1 MIRRIVL
8 SIFCCL
14 LAYPFLV
21 ARQRDWSLPTP
32 EADLPVALIPYPK
45 EIVRLKGDLAFS
57 SLRIDEL
64 SMASLRDKER
74 IVAEFGDVRRF
85 WQMDAGSRGKQ
96 PLVTFRQINSPL
108 SSAES
113 KEGYTLI
120 VSEKGV
126 EISAGEF
133 SGFFNALQTVRQLI
147 RKDNKKYSMPYC
159 RIKDAPAFPVRGLML
174 DVGRN
179 YMSVPFL
186 KSVVRR
192 LSHYKINVLHLHL
205 SDDPGWR
212 VEVNKYPELTVETS
226 FWPTRQP
233 GKFYTQEDIK
243 SICDFCD
250 SLNIRVIPEIDMP
263 GHSAAFRKAIGK
275 DMQTPEGMQVLK
287 EALDEIIPLFKDS
300 LFHIGSDE
308 VHFKMKEFMP
318 EMIRYV
324 RSKGKQVVVWYPGY
338 APDSN
343 AVRMCWGEYEAGYSL
358 DKSAPYIDCNGF
370 YMDWMDSQGG
380 VLQTFFQ
387 YPCEVPQAGGKAL
400 GSEMCVWTDGVISS
414 DERILLQYPFYPTM
428 LTFSERIWRGSREK
442 RRDLVANLP
451 AKGTKAWEAF
461 NEFEDR
467 LIYHRDRYFKSIPFA
482 YVKQSEMKWRLIGPF
497 NHHGINDTSFE
508 PEKVIKEKYIV
519 RKDTLTWN
527 DTVAYGG
534 EIQIRTLYAMFNM
547 HRNQYRLD
555 FLPTVMSSSV
565 GKKDGT
571 CYALTRIKSPKNQ
584 EVYLMFGLNGMWGH
598 SGGYRSA
605 RAPEHGSWDFS
616 GGDVWLNGI
625 RVLPPS
631 RWPFESL
638 PWTGWGKGRIEV
650 PLTEEGYFFRPPVKI
665 KLRKG
670 VNEILVRTVFG
681 HWKGDNGQRKWQ
693 FCCMP
698 VLWDGCHY
706 TEVKGLEYLDRFR
719 LDESIRMGIAEI

>member
-186 KSVVRR
+186 KSVLRR

-400 GSEMCVWTDGVISS
+400 GSEMCVWTDGAISS

-706 TEVKGLEYLDRFR
+706 TEVKGLEYLDC
-719 LDESIRMGIAEI
+719 EIPAR

>member
-45 EIVRLKGDLAFS
+45 EIVRLKGDLALS

-64 SMASLRDKER
+64 SMASLRDKEH

-300 LFHIGSDE
+300 LFHIGSYE

-400 GSEMCVWTDGVISS
+400 GSEMCVWTDGAISS

-706 TEVKGLEYLDRFR
+706 TEVKGLEYLDC
-719 LDESIRMGIAEI
+719 EIPAR

>member
-400 GSEMCVWTDGVISS
+400 GSEMCVWTDGAISS

-467 LIYHRDRYFKSIPFA
+467 LIYHRDRYFKSMPFA

-706 TEVKGLEYLDRFR
+706 TEVKGLEYLDC
-719 LDESIRMGIAEI
+719 EIPAR

>member
-275 DMQTPEGMQVLK
+275 DMQMPEGMQVLK

-343 AVRMCWGEYEAGYSL
+343 AVLMCWGEYEAGYSL

-400 GSEMCVWTDGVISS
+400 GSEMCVWTDGAISS

-508 PEKVIKEKYIV
+508 PEKVIKGKYIV

-706 TEVKGLEYLDRFR
+706 TEVKGLEYLDC
-719 LDESIRMGIAEI
+719 EIPAR

>member
-263 GHSAAFRKAIGK
+263 GHSAAFQKAIGK

-343 AVRMCWGEYEAGYSL
+343 AARMCWGEYEAGYSL

-534 EIQIRTLYAMFNM
+534 EIQIRTLYAMFSIGTNIDWIFC
-547 HRNQYRLD
+547 RL
-555 FLPTVMSSSV
+555 
-565 GKKDGT
+565 
-571 CYALTRIKSPKNQ
+571 
-584 EVYLMFGLNGMWGH
+584 
-598 SGGYRSA
+598 
-605 RAPEHGSWDFS
+605 
-616 GGDVWLNGI
+616 
-625 RVLPPS
+625 
-631 RWPFESL
+631 
-638 PWTGWGKGRIEV
+638 
-650 PLTEEGYFFRPPVKI
+650 
-665 KLRKG
+665 
-670 VNEILVRTVFG
+670 
-681 HWKGDNGQRKWQ
+681 
-693 FCCMP
+693 
-698 VLWDGCHY
+698 
-706 TEVKGLEYLDRFR
+706 
-719 LDESIRMGIAEI
+719 

>member
-74 IVAEFGDVRRF
+74 IVAEFADVRRF

-126 EISAGEF
+126 EISAGEL

-147 RKDNKKYSMPYC
+147 RKDNKKYSRPYC

-400 GSEMCVWTDGVISS
+400 GSEMCVWTDGAISS

-698 VLWDGCHY
+698 VLWNGCPY
-706 TEVKGLEYLDRFR
+706 TEVKGLEYLDCENPAR
-719 LDESIRMGIAEI
+719 

>member
-64 SMASLRDKER
+64 SMASLRDKEH

-133 SGFFNALQTVRQLI
+133 SGFFNTLQTVRQLI

-400 GSEMCVWTDGVISS
+400 GSEMCVWTDGAISS

-706 TEVKGLEYLDRFR
+706 TEVKGLEYLDC
-719 LDESIRMGIAEI
+719 EIPAR

>member
-159 RIKDAPAFPVRGLML
+159 RIKDAPAFPVRGLVL

-400 GSEMCVWTDGVISS
+400 GSEMCVWTDGAISS

-508 PEKVIKEKYIV
+508 PEKVIKGKYIV

-706 TEVKGLEYLDRFR
+706 TEVKGLEYLDC
-719 LDESIRMGIAEI
+719 EIPAR

>member
-400 GSEMCVWTDGVISS
+400 GSEMCVWTDGAISS

-508 PEKVIKEKYIV
+508 PEKVIKGKYIV

-638 PWTGWGKGRIEV
+638 SWTGWGKGRIEV

-706 TEVKGLEYLDRFR
+706 TEVKGLEYLDC
-719 LDESIRMGIAEI
+719 EIPAR

>member
-338 APDSN
+338 ASDSN

-400 GSEMCVWTDGVISS
+400 GSEMCVWTDGAISS

-508 PEKVIKEKYIV
+508 PEKVIKGKYIV

-706 TEVKGLEYLDRFR
+706 TEVKGLEYLDC
-719 LDESIRMGIAEI
+719 EIPAR

>member
-205 SDDPGWR
+205 SDDPGGR

-387 YPCEVPQAGGKAL
+387 YPCEVPQVGGKAL

-706 TEVKGLEYLDRFR
+706 TEVKGLEYLDC
-719 LDESIRMGIAEI
+719 EIPAR

>member
-387 YPCEVPQAGGKAL
+387 YPCEVPQVGGKAL

-442 RRDLVANLP
+442 RRDLVANLQ

-706 TEVKGLEYLDRFR
+706 TEVKGLEYLDC
-719 LDESIRMGIAEI
+719 EIPAR

>member
-212 VEVNKYPELTVETS
+212 VEVNKYPELTVETC

-400 GSEMCVWTDGVISS
+400 GSEMCVWTDGAISS

-508 PEKVIKEKYIV
+508 PEKVIKGKYIV

-706 TEVKGLEYLDRFR
+706 TEVKGLEYLDC
-719 LDESIRMGIAEI
+719 EIPAR

>member
-212 VEVNKYPELTVETS
+212 VEVKKYPELTVETS

-343 AVRMCWGEYEAGYSL
+343 AVRMCWGKYEAGYSL

-400 GSEMCVWTDGVISS
+400 GSEMCVWTDGAISS

-508 PEKVIKEKYIV
+508 PEKVIKGKYIV

-706 TEVKGLEYLDRFR
+706 TEVKGLEYLDC
-719 LDESIRMGIAEI
+719 EIPAR

>member
-212 VEVNKYPELTVETS
+212 VEVKKYPELTVETS

-519 RKDTLTWN
+519 RKDTLAWN

-706 TEVKGLEYLDRFR
+706 TEVKGLEYLDC
-719 LDESIRMGIAEI
+719 EIPAR

>member
-250 SLNIRVIPEIDMP
+250 SLNIRVISEIDMP

-400 GSEMCVWTDGVISS
+400 GSEMCVWTDGAISS

-508 PEKVIKEKYIV
+508 PEKVIKGKYIV

-706 TEVKGLEYLDRFR
+706 TEVKGLEYLDC
-719 LDESIRMGIAEI
+719 EIPAR

>member
-338 APDSN
+338 APDSS

-387 YPCEVPQAGGKAL
+387 YPCEVPQVGGKAL
-400 GSEMCVWTDGVISS
+400 GSEMCVWTDGAISS

-706 TEVKGLEYLDRFR
+706 TEVKGLEYLDC
-719 LDESIRMGIAEI
+719 EIPAR

>member
-64 SMASLRDKER
+64 SMASLRDKEH

-400 GSEMCVWTDGVISS
+400 GSEMCVWTDGAISS

-706 TEVKGLEYLDRFR
+706 T
-719 LDESIRMGIAEI
+719 

>member
-400 GSEMCVWTDGVISS
+400 GSEMCVWTDGAISS

-584 EVYLMFGLNGMWGH
+584 EVYFMFGLNGMWGH

-706 TEVKGLEYLDRFR
+706 TEVKGLEYLDC
-719 LDESIRMGIAEI
+719 EIPAR

>member
-338 APDSN
+338 APDSS

-400 GSEMCVWTDGVISS
+400 GSEMCVWTDGAISS

-467 LIYHRDRYFKSIPFA
+467 LIYHRDWYFKSIPFA

-706 TEVKGLEYLDRFR
+706 TEVKGLEYLDC
-719 LDESIRMGIAEI
+719 EIPAR

>member
-400 GSEMCVWTDGVISS
+400 GSEMCVWTDGAISS

-451 AKGTKAWEAF
+451 AKGTKAWEAL

-706 TEVKGLEYLDRFR
+706 TEVKGLEYLDC
-719 LDESIRMGIAEI
+719 EIPAR

>member
-212 VEVNKYPELTVETS
+212 VEVKKYPELTVETS

-343 AVRMCWGEYEAGYSL
+343 AARMCWGEYEAGYSL
-358 DKSAPYIDCNGF
+358 DKSAPDIDCNGF

-650 PLTEEGYFFRPPVKI
+650 PLTEEGYYFRPPVKI

-681 HWKGDNGQRKWQ
+681 LWKGDNGQRKWQ

-706 TEVKGLEYLDRFR
+706 TEVKGLEYLDC
-719 LDESIRMGIAEI
+719 EIPAR

>member
-275 DMQTPEGMQVLK
+275 DMQMPEGMQVLK

-400 GSEMCVWTDGVISS
+400 GSEMCVWTDGAISS

-508 PEKVIKEKYIV
+508 PEKVIKGKYIV

-706 TEVKGLEYLDRFR
+706 TEVKGLEYLDC
-719 LDESIRMGIAEI
+719 EIPAR

>member
-147 RKDNKKYSMPYC
+147 SKDNKKYSMPYC

-400 GSEMCVWTDGVISS
+400 GSEMCVWTDGAISS

-706 TEVKGLEYLDRFR
+706 TEVKGLEYLDC
-719 LDESIRMGIAEI
+719 EIPAR

>member
-64 SMASLRDKER
+64 SMASLRDKEH
-74 IVAEFGDVRRF
+74 IVVEFGDVRRF

-400 GSEMCVWTDGVISS
+400 GSEMCVWTDGAISS

-706 TEVKGLEYLDRFR
+706 TEVKGLEYLDC
-719 LDESIRMGIAEI
+719 EIPAR

>member
-133 SGFFNALQTVRQLI
+133 SGFFNALQTIRQLI

-212 VEVNKYPELTVETS
+212 VEVKKYPELTVETS

-387 YPCEVPQAGGKAL
+387 YPCEVPQVGGKAL
-400 GSEMCVWTDGVISS
+400 GSEMCVWTDGAISS

-508 PEKVIKEKYIV
+508 PEKVIKGKYIV

-706 TEVKGLEYLDRFR
+706 TEVKGLEYLDC
-719 LDESIRMGIAEI
+719 EIPAR

>member
-212 VEVNKYPELTVETS
+212 VEVKKYPELTVETS

-324 RSKGKQVVVWYPGY
+324 RSKGKQVVVWYLGY

-343 AVRMCWGEYEAGYSL
+343 AARMCWGEYEAGYSL

-706 TEVKGLEYLDRFR
+706 TEVKGLEYLDC
-719 LDESIRMGIAEI
+719 EIPAR

>member
-1 MIRRIVL
+1 MLFIGL
-8 SIFCCL
+8 SFFSCP
-14 LAYPFLV
+14 AEGLV
-21 ARQRDWSLPTP
+21 ASYP

-212 VEVNKYPELTVETS
+212 VEVKKYPELTVETS

-387 YPCEVPQAGGKAL
+387 YPCEVPQARGKAL

-706 TEVKGLEYLDRFR
+706 TEVKGLEYLDC
-719 LDESIRMGIAEI
+719 EIPAR

>member
-85 WQMDAGSRGKQ
+85 WQMDSGSRGKQ

-400 GSEMCVWTDGVISS
+400 GSEMCVWTDGAISS

-706 TEVKGLEYLDRFR
+706 TEVKGLEYLDC
-719 LDESIRMGIAEI
+719 EIPAR

>member
-85 WQMDAGSRGKQ
+85 WQMDAGSHGKQ

-400 GSEMCVWTDGVISS
+400 GSEMCVWTDGAISS

-706 TEVKGLEYLDRFR
+706 TEVKGLEYLDC
-719 LDESIRMGIAEI
+719 EIPAR

>member
-387 YPCEVPQAGGKAL
+387 YPCEVPQVGGKAL

-706 TEVKGLEYLDRFR
+706 TEVKGLEYLDC
-719 LDESIRMGIAEI
+719 EIPAR

>member
-64 SMASLRDKER
+64 SMASLRDKEH

-159 RIKDAPAFPVRGLML
+159 RIKDVPAFPVRGLML

-400 GSEMCVWTDGVISS
+400 GSEMCVWTDGAISS

-706 TEVKGLEYLDRFR
+706 TEVKGLEYLDC
-719 LDESIRMGIAEI
+719 EIPAR

>member
-1 MIRRIVL
+1 LLFIGL
-8 SIFCCL
+8 SFFSCP
-14 LAYPFLV
+14 AEGLV
-21 ARQRDWSLPTP
+21 ASYP

-212 VEVNKYPELTVETS
+212 VEVKKYPELTVETS

-387 YPCEVPQAGGKAL
+387 YPCEVPQARGKAL

-706 TEVKGLEYLDRFR
+706 TEVKGLEYLDC
-719 LDESIRMGIAEI
+719 EIPAR

>member
-96 PLVTFRQINSPL
+96 PVVTFRQINSPL

-338 APDSN
+338 APDSS

-400 GSEMCVWTDGVISS
+400 GSEMCVWTDGAISS

-706 TEVKGLEYLDRFR
+706 TEVKGLEYLDC
-719 LDESIRMGIAEI
+719 EIPAR

>member
-263 GHSAAFRKAIGK
+263 GHSAAFQKAIGK

-343 AVRMCWGEYEAGYSL
+343 AARMCWGEYEAGYSL

-387 YPCEVPQAGGKAL
+387 YPCEVPQAGDKAL

-706 TEVKGLEYLDRFR
+706 TEVKGLEYLDC
-719 LDESIRMGIAEI
+719 EIPAR

>member
-370 YMDWMDSQGG
+370 YMDWMDSQVG

-400 GSEMCVWTDGVISS
+400 GSEMCVWTDGAISS

-706 TEVKGLEYLDRFR
+706 TEVKGLEYLDC
-719 LDESIRMGIAEI
+719 EIPAR

>member
-226 FWPTRQP
+226 FLPTRQP

-400 GSEMCVWTDGVISS
+400 GSEMCVWTDGAISS

-706 TEVKGLEYLDRFR
+706 TEVKGLEYLDC
-719 LDESIRMGIAEI
+719 EIPAR

>member
-400 GSEMCVWTDGVISS
+400 GSEMCVWTDGAISS

-670 VNEILVRTVFG
+670 VNEILVRMVFG

-706 TEVKGLEYLDRFR
+706 TEVKGLEYLDC
-719 LDESIRMGIAEI
+719 EIPAR

>member
-64 SMASLRDKER
+64 SMASLRDKEH
-74 IVAEFGDVRRF
+74 IVTEFGDVRRF

-400 GSEMCVWTDGVISS
+400 GSEMCVWTDGAISS

-706 TEVKGLEYLDRFR
+706 TEVKGLEYLDC
-719 LDESIRMGIAEI
+719 EIPAR

>member
-1 MIRRIVL
+1 MLFIGL
-8 SIFCCL
+8 SFFSCP
-14 LAYPFLV
+14 AEGLV
-21 ARQRDWSLPTP
+21 ASYP

-212 VEVNKYPELTVETS
+212 VEVKKYPELTVETS

-324 RSKGKQVVVWYPGY
+324 RNKGKQVVVWYPGY

-387 YPCEVPQAGGKAL
+387 YPCEVPQARGKAL
-400 GSEMCVWTDGVISS
+400 GSEMCVWTDAVISS

-706 TEVKGLEYLDRFR
+706 TEVKGLEYLDC
-719 LDESIRMGIAEI
+719 EIPAR